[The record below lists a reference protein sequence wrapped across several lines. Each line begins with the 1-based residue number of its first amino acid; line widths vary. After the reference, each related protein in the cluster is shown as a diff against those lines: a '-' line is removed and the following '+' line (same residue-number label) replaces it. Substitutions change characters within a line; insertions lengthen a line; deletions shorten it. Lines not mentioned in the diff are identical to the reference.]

1 MENEKNETEKEHE
14 CGKYLYYITKLG
26 ESIQIFYY
34 TDPKCK

>member
-1 MENEKNETEKEHE
+1 MENKKSAENEYE
-14 CGKYLYYITKLG
+14 CGKYLYYIAKLG